1 MSIFARPESPP
12 PRAPSPDHCIS
23 LNPLPIRSKRS
34 QASMRPMSAA
44 AFNND
49 VPKQKPI
56 LRSVHSLDTAHTSD
70 LTYSTDDSVLLGHAL
85 SGSGR
90 TSKGILKVSPPP
102 SPSFASVSSYSSTGS
117 GKAISH
123 SRSLQFAVPY
133 RSPPASPTLAGLPP
147 PVPPIP
153 TFVLTNAEEKE
164 KERKEKEKM
173 ERERE
178 REKEAAKEKPRKR
191 RHSRAGGEA
200 KSLTSRIFS
209 LCTSRRNVAVC

>member
-12 PRAPSPDHCIS
+12 PRAPSPDHCIN

-70 LTYSTDDSVLLGHAL
+70 LTHSSSTDDSVLLGHAL

-102 SPSFASVSSYSSTGS
+102 SPSFVSVSSYSSTGS

-164 KERKEKEKM
+164 KERKET
-173 ERERE
+173 
-178 REKEAAKEKPRKR
+178 EAAKEKPRKR

>member
-12 PRAPSPDHCIS
+12 PRAPSPDHWIG

-44 AFNND
+44 AFND

-70 LTYSTDDSVLLGHAL
+70 LTHSTNDSLLLGHAL
-85 SGSGR
+85 SGR
-90 TSKGILKVSPPP
+90 TSKSILKPSPPP
-102 SPSFASVSSYSSTGS
+102 SPSFASVSSYSSTSS

-164 KERKEKEKM
+164 KEKEKLEK
-173 ERERE
+173 
-178 REKEAAKEKPRKR
+178 EKEAAHEKPRKR

>member
-49 VPKQKPI
+49 VPKQKPTP
-56 LRSVHSLDTAHTSD
+56 RSVHSLDTAHTSD
-70 LTYSTDDSVLLGHAL
+70 LAQAHSIDDSVLLGHAL
-85 SGSGR
+85 SGR
-90 TSKGILKVSPPP
+90 TSGSILRPSPPP

-133 RSPPASPTLAGLPP
+133 RSPPASPTLAGMPP

-153 TFVLTNAEEKE
+153 TFVFTHAEEKE
-164 KERKEKEKM
+164 KEKEKEKM
-173 ERERE
+173 EKE
-178 REKEAAKEKPRKR
+178 REKETAKEKPRKR